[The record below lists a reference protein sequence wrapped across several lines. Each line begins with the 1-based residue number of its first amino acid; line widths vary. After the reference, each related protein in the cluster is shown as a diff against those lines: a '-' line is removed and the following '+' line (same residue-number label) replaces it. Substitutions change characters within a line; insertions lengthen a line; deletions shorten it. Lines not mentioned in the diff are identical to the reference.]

1 MTLSLIGVIMIGL
14 FLSGFFSGAETG
26 LYCVNRLRVEL
37 GAKRKDPQALRIAR
51 LLADEHGSLSTTL
64 IGTNLMNYITTTAVA
79 ILFAEALGLDET
91 RTEVYTVLALTP
103 VVFVFGE
110 VVPKN
115 LFQRYADQ
123 LLRRGSMLLV
133 VTDRVFRLTGLVW
146 LLKQLAAAVNRI
158 INGEA
163 RTDTRLAPKWRIAH
177 LLREALSGDDIA
189 DDRLEL
195 IRRVCGLSETP
206 IHTVMVPRNRV
217 RVISAQAD
225 RSELERIAR
234 KTTHTRVCVYEG
246 RQRHIVGVIDI
257 DKLLRDTTW
266 SRAQERLERAPELS
280 PHETVASALTQMQR
294 FGAELAVVDDS
305 AGRMLGIVTF
315 TDLLRE
321 LIGDVN
327 VK

>member
-1 MTLSLIGVIMIGL
+1 MIWSLVGLVVVGL

-37 GAKRKDPQALRIAR
+37 GAQRGDPQAIRIAQ

-64 IGTNLMNYITTTAVA
+64 IGTNLMNYATTTAVA
-79 ILFAEALGLDET
+79 FLLADVLGLGET
-91 RTEVYTVLALTP
+91 TTEVYTVLALTP

-123 LLRRGSMLLV
+123 LLQRGSLLLSI
-133 VTDRVFRLTGLVW
+133 TDRAFRLTGLIW
-146 LLKQLAAAVNRI
+146 LLKQLATAVNRI
-158 INGEA
+158 INGEGG
-163 RTDTRLAPKWRIAH
+163 TDTRLAPKWRVAH
-177 LLREALSGDDIA
+177 LLREALAGDEVA
-189 DDRLEL
+189 DDRLDL

-206 IHTVMVPRNRV
+206 IHAVMVPRNRV

-225 RSELERIAR
+225 RRELHRVAR
-234 KTTHTRVCVYEG
+234 KTSHTRVCVYEG

-257 DKLLRDTTW
+257 DELLRDSTW
-266 SRAQERLERAPELS
+266 THVHEKLQRAPELS
-280 PHETVASALTQMQR
+280 PHDTVASALTQLQR
-294 FGAELAVVDDS
+294 SDAELAVVDDS
-305 AGRMLGIVTF
+305 AGRMVGIVTF

-321 LIGDVN
+321 LVGELN
-327 VK
+327 A